1 MEEDNAM
8 TRFINPYTDFGF
20 KKLFGEE
27 ASKDLLADFLN
38 TLLPERHQIQTLEF
52 RNPELLGPA
61 PADRRAVFDIYCEND
76 KGEQFIVEM
85 QKAEQ
90 ENFKDR
96 SLYYVSHPI
105 RAQGQTGKKWK
116 FNLKTVYFIGILDFI
131 YDKTDPDPLLI
142 TEVSLKNQ
150 HGKEFYDK
158 LKMIYIQMPLFKTK
172 EASLKTHRDKWLYF
186 LKNLPDLERIPSI
199 MKEKVFRKAFK
210 KAELAAMPEKERE
223 VYEHNLHDY
232 WTYLAT
238 IETAENKGIAKGL
251 AKGRAEGI
259 TKGIA
264 IGKAEG
270 RAENSIDI
278 ARNMKKDGVDPKTI
292 AKYTGLSPEE
302 IKRLK

>member
-1 MEEDNAM
+1 MV
-8 TRFINPYTDFGF
+8 RYINPYTDFGF

-38 TLLPERHQIQTLEF
+38 TLLPERHQIHTLEF
-52 RNPELLGPA
+52 RNPELLGPTST
-61 PADRRAVFDIYCEND
+61 DRRAVFDIYCENN

-105 RAQGQTGKKWK
+105 RAQGQRGKEWN

-131 YDKTDPDPLLI
+131 YDKSDPNPLLI

-150 HGKEFYDK
+150 HGKEFFDK
-158 LKMIYIQMPLFKTK
+158 LKMLYIQMPLFKKK
-172 EASLKTHRDKWLYF
+172 ESQLKTRRDKWFYF
-186 LKNLPDLERIPSI
+186 LKHLPDLEQIPAI
-199 MKEKVFRKAFK
+199 MKEKVFKKAFK

-223 VYEHNLHDY
+223 LYEHNLHDY

-238 IETAENKGIAKGL
+238 IETAEKKGK

-259 TKGIA
+259 IKGIA
-264 IGKAEG
+264 KGEVQKATE
-270 RAENSIDI
+270 I
-278 ARNMKKDGVDPKTI
+278 ARNMKKEGFDPAIIVKI
-292 AKYTGLSPEE
+292 TGLS
-302 IKRLK
+302 LKEVNQLK